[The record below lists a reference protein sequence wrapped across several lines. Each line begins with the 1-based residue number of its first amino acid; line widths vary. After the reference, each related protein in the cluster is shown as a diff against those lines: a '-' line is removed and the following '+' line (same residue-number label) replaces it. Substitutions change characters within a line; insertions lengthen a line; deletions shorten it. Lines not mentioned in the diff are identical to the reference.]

1 MKGAA
6 TYLEADLDTKLL
18 WLACR
23 HNVLELIAGA
33 VWTSNFG
40 PTKSASNLEFKKF
53 QEKWNEIDKTAPIT
67 RLPEYNHEGMQKL
80 KVETVQYLTKV
91 LDGPNHKDIP
101 RNDYREA
108 CELAL
113 VMLSAEPRRWT
124 EKDRWHIPGA
134 ISNARWMAKII
145 YAPKMLAFSN
155 QIEGWD
161 EEFVLK
167 LTDFVAFISCPMCT

>member
-53 QEKWNEIDKTAPIT
+53 LI
-67 RLPEYNHEGMQKL
+67 Y
-80 KVETVQYLTKV
+80 
-91 LDGPNHKDIP
+91 
-101 RNDYREA
+101 
-108 CELAL
+108 
-113 VMLSAEPRRWT
+113 
-124 EKDRWHIPGA
+124 
-134 ISNARWMAKII
+134 SNANC
-145 YAPKMLAFSN
+145 FEN
-155 QIEGWD
+155 EGN
-161 EEFVLK
+161 
-167 LTDFVAFISCPMCT
+167 